1 MIRRLTLATIAF
13 LITVPLAAQAPD
25 GWQMRLDASTNAAE
39 HDDVPEVTVNRWRSQ
54 VARGFE
60 VFTGPAVT
68 MWNPANTASGNYTLE
83 GTFTLLEPSGHVN
96 YYGLIYGAGALE
108 AERQNYI
115 YFLVGQN
122 GTYVIRHRAGD
133 ETVHD
138 IMGRTENAAIMT
150 PDANGQS
157 VNHLE
162 VRVGADET
170 QFLANG
176 TVLHTAARTGMAAR
190 SDGIWGVRINHVIP
204 GVRVEGL
211 RLTR

>member
-1 MIRRLTLATIAF
+1 MIRRLTLMALALI
-13 LITVPLAAQAPD
+13 ITVPLAAQAPN
-25 GWQMRLDASTNAAE
+25 GWQMRLDASTNAADP
-39 HDDVPEVTVNRWRSQ
+39 DDVPDVTVNQ
-54 VARGFE
+54 VADGFE

-68 MWNPANTASGNYTLE
+68 MWNSANTASGNYTLE

-122 GTYVIRHRAGD
+122 GTYVIRHRAGN

-138 IMGRTENAAIMT
+138 IMGRTENGAITT

-162 VRVGADET
+162 VRVEANET

-176 TVLHTAARTGMAAR
+176 TVVHTAARTGMAAR

>member
-1 MIRRLTLATIAF
+1 MIRRLTLMALAL
-13 LITVPLAAQAPD
+13 LITVPLAAQAPN
-25 GWQMRLDASTNAAE
+25 GWEMRLDASTNAADP
-39 HDDVPEVTVNRWRSQ
+39 DDVPDFTVNQ
-54 VARGFE
+54 VADGFE

-68 MWNPANTASGNYTLE
+68 MWNSANTASGNYTLE

-122 GTYVIRHRAGD
+122 GTYVIRHRAGN

-138 IMGRTENAAIMT
+138 IMGRTESGAITT

-162 VRVGADET
+162 VRVGANET

-176 TVLHTAARTGMAAR
+176 TVVHTAARTGMAAR

>member
-1 MIRRLTLATIAF
+1 MIRRLTLMALALI
-13 LITVPLAAQAPD
+13 ITVPLAAQAPN
-25 GWQMRLDASTNAAE
+25 GWQMRLDASTNAADP
-39 HDDVPEVTVNRWRSQ
+39 DDVPDVTVNQ
-54 VARGFE
+54 VADGFE

-68 MWNPANTASGNYTLE
+68 MWNSANTASGNYTLE

-122 GTYVIRHRAGD
+122 GTYVIRHRAGN

-138 IMGRTENAAIMT
+138 IMGRTESGAITT

-162 VRVGADET
+162 VRVGANET
-170 QFLANG
+170 QFVANG
-176 TVLHTAARTGMAAR
+176 TVVHTAARTGMAAR